1 MGRVEAAEL
10 VNWSSTPQRGRRK
23 DTGGDNTAR
32 MSEALNPGS
41 EISSQAILLD
51 SLARCN
57 GMYGALLVAGQSSE
71 AVPPPPPAT
80 STAQG
85 SLPAVMTLSPM
96 QPLLEAQ
103 LSVQTY
109 ALAPDG
115 STVAHGPALGAPVKR
130 ADDMLSAPT
139 ERAKRKKLMRQGQ
152 KDLLVHLD
160 SILHLA
166 QGGWHG
172 QRSSHKNIIEATLGE
187 YQATPRPAQPVSC
200 RAWLTMTTRPIR
212 VSLS

>member
-1 MGRVEAAEL
+1 MSEL
-10 VNWSSTPQRGRRK
+10 VFTAAKRAKEREK
-23 DTGGDNTAR
+23 DTGDNKAR

-41 EISSQAILLD
+41 EISSQAMLLD

-57 GMYGALLVAGQSSE
+57 GMYGALLVAGQSSG

-80 STAQG
+80 SMSSTAQG

-103 LSVQTY
+103 LSAQTY

-115 STVAHGPALGAPVKR
+115 SRGPALGAPVKR

-160 SILHLA
+160 SLLHVA
-166 QGGWHG
+166 QGGGHG
-172 QRSSHKNIIEATLGE
+172 QRSTHKNIIEATLGE
-187 YQATPRPAQPVSC
+187 YGAT
-200 RAWLTMTTRPIR
+200 
-212 VSLS
+212 LSSPNQ